1 MQSGT
6 VHVIG
11 AGVAGLSAAV
21 RLAERGHHVIVHEQA
36 RQAGGRCRS
45 YFDAAVGLTIDN
57 GNHLVLS
64 GNHAVQA
71 FLSTIGSENVLEGPA
86 SAEFPFVDLKSGER
100 WSVRPN
106 DGLFPWWIFS
116 RTRRV
121 PGSKPHEYLGL
132 APLLWAGPRT
142 RIAEAIAS
150 RGPLYERLWRP
161 FLLAA
166 LNIDPAEGSA
176 RLAGTVIRETLAKG
190 GEACRPLIATEGLSS
205 AFVEPARKYLEEHG
219 GSVLLDRRLR
229 ALEIDGSRVGGLD
242 FGESKIVLAPEDAV
256 ILALPARGSQM
267 LLPEISAP
275 TEFNAIV
282 NAHFRVAP
290 PPGTPLMLG
299 VLNGLVEWL
308 FAFPDRLSVT
318 ISGADRL
325 IDVSRESLAADIW
338 VEVAKIAGLGPE
350 MPPWQIVK
358 ERRATF
364 SATPE
369 QDSKRPVAATRW
381 SNLVLAGDW
390 TQTGLPAT
398 LEGAVRSGNKAAEL
412 VAARNGAAVASGTK
426 G

>member
-11 AGVAGLSAAV
+11 AGIAGLSAAV

-45 YFDAAVGLTIDN
+45 YFDAAVGLMIDN

-64 GNHAVQA
+64 GNHSVRA
-71 FLSTIGSENVLEGPA
+71 FLRAIGSERALEGPPQ
-86 SAEFPFVDLKSGER
+86 AEFPFIDIKSGER
-100 WSVRPN
+100 WTLRPN
-106 DGLFPWWIFS
+106 EGAFPWWILS
-116 RTRRV
+116 RAHRV
-121 PGSKPHEYLGL
+121 PGSKARDYLRL
-132 APLLWAGPRT
+132 LPLLWAGTHARVGET
-142 RIAEAIAS
+142 IAC
-150 RGPLYERLWRP
+150 RGLLYERLWRP

-166 LNIDPAEGSA
+166 LNIEPADASA
-176 RLAGTVIRETLAKG
+176 QLAGAVVRETLAKG

-205 AFVEPARKYLEEHG
+205 AFIEPARRYIEEHG

-229 ALEIDGSRVGGLD
+229 SIGREENRIASLD
-242 FGESKIVLAPEDAV
+242 FGEEKITLAADDAI
-256 ILALPARGSQM
+256 ILAVPARVAEM
-267 LLPEISAP
+267 LIPEINAP
-275 TEFNAIV
+275 SEFNAIV

-290 PPGTPLMLG
+290 SPGTPLMQG
-299 VLNGLVEWL
+299 VVNGLVEWL

-325 IDVSRESLAADIW
+325 IDAPRETLAADIW
-338 VEVAKIAGLGPE
+338 AEVAEITGLPAD

-364 SATPE
+364 SATPG
-369 QDSKRPVAATRW
+369 QDSKRPSAATDW
-381 SNLVLAGDW
+381 ANLVLAGDW

-398 LEGAVRSGNKAAEL
+398 LEGAVRSGNAAADL
-412 VAARNGAAVASGTK
+412 VIARNSASKAPGPK
-426 G
+426 

>member
-1 MQSGT
+1 MPSGT

-11 AGVAGLSAAV
+11 AGIAGLSAAV

-64 GNHAVQA
+64 GNHDVRA
-71 FLSTIGSENVLEGPA
+71 FLQTIGSERALEGPA
-86 SAEFPFVDLKSGER
+86 KAEFSFVDVKSGER
-100 WSVRPN
+100 WTVRPN
-106 DGLFPWWIFS
+106 EGAFPWWILS
-116 RTRRV
+116 RAHRV
-121 PGSKPHEYLGL
+121 PGSKARDYLRL
-132 APLLWAGPRT
+132 LPLLWAGSSARVGET
-142 RIAEAIAS
+142 IAC
-150 RGPLYERLWRP
+150 RGLLYERLWRP

-166 LNIDPAEGSA
+166 LNIEPADASA
-176 RLAGTVIRETLAKG
+176 QLAGAVVRETLAKG

-205 AFVEPARKYLEEHG
+205 AFVEPARRFIEEHG

-229 ALEIDGSRVGGLD
+229 AIAREDDRVTALD
-242 FGESKIVLAPEDAV
+242 FGEAQITLAPDDAV
-256 ILALPARGSQM
+256 ILAVPARGAEM
-267 LLPEISAP
+267 LIPEISAP
-275 TEFNAIV
+275 FEFNAIV

-290 PPGTPLMLG
+290 PVGTPLMQG
-299 VLNGLVEWL
+299 VVNGLVEWL

-325 IDVSRESLAADIW
+325 IDTPRESLAADIW
-338 VEVAKIAGLGPE
+338 AEVAEITGLGPD

-369 QDSKRPVAATRW
+369 QDSKRPAAATDW
-381 SNLVLAGDW
+381 ANLMLAGDW

-398 LEGAVRSGNKAAEL
+398 LEGAVRSGNAAADL
-412 VAARNGAAVASGTK
+412 VIARNSALAAPGTK
-426 G
+426 

>member
-21 RLAERGHHVIVHEQA
+21 RLAGRGHHVIVHEQA

-64 GNHAVQA
+64 GNHAVHA
-71 FLSTIGSENVLEGPA
+71 FLSTIGSESVLEGPA
-86 SAEFPFVDLKSGER
+86 SAEFPFVDLKSGDR
-100 WSVRPN
+100 WCVRPN
-106 DGLFPWWIFS
+106 DGLFPWWVFS
-116 RTRRV
+116 RSRRV
-121 PGSKPHEYLGL
+121 PGTKTREYPGL
-132 APLLWAGPRT
+132 VPLLWAGSRT
-142 RIAEAIAS
+142 RIADAIAC

-166 LNIDPAEGSA
+166 LNIEPAEGSA
-176 RLAGTVIRETLAKG
+176 RLAGAVVRETLAKG
-190 GEACRPLIATEGLSS
+190 GEAYRPLIATEGLSG
-205 AFVEPARKYLEEHG
+205 AFVEPARKYIEEHG

-229 ALEIDGSRVGGLD
+229 ALEIEGSRVGGLD
-242 FGESKIVLAPEDAV
+242 FGDSKIALAPEDAV
-256 ILALPARGSQM
+256 VLAVPARVAEM
-267 LLPEISAP
+267 LLPEIGAP

-299 VLNGLVEWL
+299 VVNGLVEWL

-325 IDVSRESLAADIW
+325 IDVPRESLAAEIW
-338 VEVAKIAGLGPE
+338 AEVAKISGLGPE

-369 QDSKRPVAATRW
+369 QDSKRPTAVTRW
-381 SNLVLAGDW
+381 TNLVLAGDW

-412 VAARNGAAVASGTK
+412 IAARTGATAASGTK
-426 G
+426 

>member
-21 RLAERGHHVIVHEQA
+21 RLAGRGHHVIVHEQA

-64 GNHAVQA
+64 GNHAVHA
-71 FLSTIGSENVLEGPA
+71 FLSTIGSESVLEGPA
-86 SAEFPFVDLKSGER
+86 SAEFPFVDLKSGDR
-100 WSVRPN
+100 WCVRPN
-106 DGLFPWWIFS
+106 DGLFPWWVFS
-116 RTRRV
+116 RSRRV
-121 PGSKPHEYLGL
+121 PGTKTREYSGL
-132 APLLWAGPRT
+132 APLLWAGSRT
-142 RIAEAIAS
+142 RIADAIAC

-166 LNIDPAEGSA
+166 LNIEPAEGSA
-176 RLAGTVIRETLAKG
+176 RLAGAVVRETLAKG
-190 GEACRPLIATEGLSS
+190 GEAYRPLIATEGLSG
-205 AFVEPARKYLEEHG
+205 AFVEPARKYIEEHG

-229 ALEIDGSRVGGLD
+229 ALEIEGSRVGGLD
-242 FGESKIVLAPEDAV
+242 FGDTKITLAPEDGVVLAV
-256 ILALPARGSQM
+256 PARVAEI
-267 LLPEISAP
+267 LLPEIGAP
-275 TEFNAIV
+275 TEFNAVV

-299 VLNGLVEWL
+299 VVNGLIEWL

-325 IDVSRESLAADIW
+325 IDTPRESLAADIW
-338 VEVAKIAGLGPE
+338 AEVAKISGLGPE

-369 QDSKRPVAATRW
+369 QDSKRPTAVTRW
-381 SNLVLAGDW
+381 TNLVLAGD
-390 TQTGLPAT
+390 
-398 LEGAVRSGNKAAEL
+398 
-412 VAARNGAAVASGTK
+412 
-426 G
+426 

>member
-21 RLAERGHHVIVHEQA
+21 RLAGRGHHVIVHEQA

-64 GNHAVQA
+64 GNHAVHA
-71 FLSTIGSENVLEGPA
+71 FLSTIGSESVLEGPA
-86 SAEFPFVDLKSGER
+86 SAEFPFVDLKSGDR
-100 WSVRPN
+100 WCVRPN
-106 DGLFPWWIFS
+106 DGLFPWWVFS
-116 RTRRV
+116 RSRRV
-121 PGSKPHEYLGL
+121 PGTKTREYSGL
-132 APLLWAGPRT
+132 APLLWAGSRT
-142 RIAEAIAS
+142 RIADAIAC

-166 LNIDPAEGSA
+166 LNIEPAEGSA
-176 RLAGTVIRETLAKG
+176 RLAGAVVRETLAKG
-190 GEACRPLIATEGLSS
+190 GEAYRPLIATEGLSS
-205 AFVEPARKYLEEHG
+205 AFVEPARKYIEEHG

-229 ALEIDGSRVGGLD
+229 ALEIEGSRVGGLD
-242 FGESKIVLAPEDAV
+242 FGDSKIALAPEDAV
-256 ILALPARGSQM
+256 VLAVPARVAEM
-267 LLPEISAP
+267 LLPEIGAP

-299 VLNGLVEWL
+299 VVNGLIEWL

-325 IDVSRESLAADIW
+325 IDAPRESLAADIW
-338 VEVAKIAGLGPE
+338 AEVAKISGLGPE

-369 QDSKRPVAATRW
+369 QDSKRPAAGTRW

-412 VAARNGAAVASGTK
+412 IAARTGAAAASGTK
-426 G
+426 

>member
-11 AGVAGLSAAV
+11 AGIAGLSAAV
-21 RLAERGHHVIVHEQA
+21 RLTERGHHVIVHEQA

-45 YFDAAVGLTIDN
+45 YFDAAVGLMIDN

-64 GNHAVQA
+64 GNHAVRA
-71 FLSTIGSENVLEGPA
+71 FLQTIGSQHALEGPQK
-86 SAEFPFVDLKSGER
+86 AEFPFIDLKSGER

-106 DGLFPWWIFS
+106 EGVVPWWILS
-116 RTRRV
+116 RVHRV
-121 PGSKPHEYLGL
+121 PGTKARDYLGL
-132 APLLWAGPRT
+132 MPLLWPRPRAT
-142 RIAEAIAS
+142 IGETIAC
-150 RGPLYERLWRP
+150 RGVAYERLWRP

-176 RLAGTVIRETLAKG
+176 RLAGAVVRETLAKG

-205 AFVEPARKYLEEHG
+205 AFVEPARRYIEEHG

-229 ALEIDGSRVGGLD
+229 AIERQDDRVTALD
-242 FGESKIVLAPEDAV
+242 FGDGDLGLAPGDAVVLAV
-256 ILALPARGSQM
+256 PARGAEM
-267 LLPEISAP
+267 LLPEIAAP
-275 TEFNAIV
+275 AEFNAIV
-282 NAHFRVAP
+282 NAHFRVKP
-290 PPGTPLMLG
+290 PAGTPLILG
-299 VLNGLVEWL
+299 VVNGLVEWL

-325 IDVSRESLAADIW
+325 IDAPRDGLAADIW
-338 VEVAKIAGLGPE
+338 AEIAQITGLGAH

-364 SATPE
+364 SATPD
-369 QDSKRPVAATRW
+369 QDSKRPAAATDW
-381 SNLVLAGDW
+381 TNLVLAGDW

-398 LEGAVRSGNKAAEL
+398 LEGAVRSGNTAADL
-412 VAARNGAAVASGTK
+412 IITRNSALSARE
-426 G
+426 

>member
-11 AGVAGLSAAV
+11 AGIAGLSAAV

-64 GNHAVQA
+64 GNHAVLA
-71 FLSTIGSENVLEGPA
+71 FLHTIGSERALEGPA
-86 SAEFPFVDLKSGER
+86 QAEFPFIDLKSGER

-106 DGLFPWWIFS
+106 EGVFPWWILS
-116 RTRRV
+116 RAHRV
-121 PGSKPHEYLGL
+121 PGTKARDYLGL
-132 APLLWAGPRT
+132 VPLLWARPQARVGET
-142 RIAEAIAS
+142 IAC
-150 RGPLYERLWRP
+150 RGVLYERLWRP

-166 LNIDPAEGSA
+166 LNIEPKEASA
-176 RLAGTVIRETLAKG
+176 RLAGAVVRETLLNG
-190 GEACRPLIATEGLSS
+190 GDACRPLIATEGLSS
-205 AFVEPARKYLEEHG
+205 AFVEPARRYIEEHG

-229 ALEIDGSRVGGLD
+229 VIERDDQRVTGLD
-242 FGESKIVLAPEDAV
+242 FGEEQIALAPHDAVVLAVA
-256 ILALPARGSQM
+256 ARVAEM
-267 LLPEISAP
+267 LVPEIGAP
-275 TEFNAIV
+275 SEFNAIV
-282 NAHFRVAP
+282 NAHFRITP
-290 PPGTPLMLG
+290 PAGTPLMQG
-299 VLNGLVEWL
+299 VVNGLVEWL

-325 IDVSRESLAADIW
+325 IDAPREALAADIW
-338 VEVAKIAGLGPE
+338 AEVAKIAGLGAH

-364 SATPE
+364 SATPG
-369 QDSKRPVAATRW
+369 QDSKRPAAATDW

-398 LEGAVRSGNKAAEL
+398 LEGAVRSGNQAADIVL
-412 VAARNGAAVASGTK
+412 ARNSALSAPGMK
-426 G
+426 

>member
-21 RLAERGHHVIVHEQA
+21 RLAGRGHHVIVHEQA

-64 GNHAVQA
+64 GNHAVRGLLA
-71 FLSTIGSENVLEGPA
+71 TIGSENVLEGPA

-106 DGLFPWWIFS
+106 DGFFPWWILS
-116 RTRRV
+116 RARRV
-121 PGSKPHEYLGL
+121 PGSKAHEYLRL

-142 RIAEAIAS
+142 RIADAIAC
-150 RGPLYERLWRP
+150 RGTLYERLWRP

-166 LNIDPAEGSA
+166 LNIEPADGSA
-176 RLAGTVIRETLAKG
+176 RLAGAVLRETLAKG

-205 AFVEPARKYLEEHG
+205 AFVEPARKYVEEHG

-229 ALEIDGSRVGGLD
+229 ALETGGGRVAGLD
-242 FGESKIVLAPEDAV
+242 FGESKIALAPEDAV
-256 ILALPARGSQM
+256 ILAVPARVAGM

-275 TEFNAIV
+275 SEFNAIV

-290 PPGTPLMLG
+290 PPGAPLMLG
-299 VLNGLVEWL
+299 VVNGLIEWL

-325 IDVSRESLAADIW
+325 IDAPRESLAAEIW
-338 VEVAKIAGLGPE
+338 AEVAKIVGLGPE

-369 QDSKRPVAATRW
+369 QDNRRPAAATQW

-390 TQTGLPAT
+390 TQTSLPAT
-398 LEGAVRSGNKAAEL
+398 LEGAVRSGNRAAEL
-412 VAARNGAAVASGTK
+412 IAARNAVAAASGTR

>member
-11 AGVAGLSAAV
+11 AGIAGLSAAV

-45 YFDAAVGLTIDN
+45 YFDAAVGLMIDN

-64 GNHAVQA
+64 GNHAVLG
-71 FLSTIGSENVLEGPA
+71 FLSTIGSERALEGPA
-86 SAEFPFVDLKSGER
+86 QAEFPFIDLQSNER
-100 WSVRPN
+100 WTLRPN
-106 DGLFPWWIFS
+106 EGAFPWWILS
-116 RTRRV
+116 RAHRV
-121 PGSKPHEYLGL
+121 PGSKARDYLRFL
-132 APLLWAGPRT
+132 PLLWAGPNARVGDT
-142 RIAEAIAS
+142 IAC
-150 RGPLYERLWRP
+150 RGLLYERLWRP

-166 LNIDPAEGSA
+166 LNIDPPDGSA
-176 RLAGTVIRETLAKG
+176 RLAGAVVSETLAKG

-205 AFVEPARKYLEEHG
+205 AFVEPARRYLDEHG

-229 ALEIDGSRVGGLD
+229 ALERDSGRITALD
-242 FGESKIVLAPEDAV
+242 FAEGNVALAPDDAVVLAV
-256 ILALPARGSQM
+256 PARVAAM
-267 LLPEISAP
+267 LLPKISAP

-290 PPGTPLMLG
+290 PAGTPLLQG
-299 VLNGLVEWL
+299 VVNGLIEWL

-325 IDVSRESLAADIW
+325 IDAPRERLAADIW
-338 VEVAKIAGLGPE
+338 AQIAQITGLGAE

-369 QDSKRPVAATRW
+369 QDSKRPAAATDW
-381 SNLVLAGDW
+381 DNLVLAGDW

-398 LEGAVRSGNKAAEL
+398 LEGAVRSGNAA
-412 VAARNGAAVASGTK
+412 ADIIIARNSALGALGTK
-426 G
+426 

>member
-21 RLAERGHHVIVHEQA
+21 RLAGRGHHVIVHEQA

-64 GNHAVQA
+64 GNHAVHA
-71 FLSTIGSENVLEGPA
+71 FLSTIGSESVLEGPA
-86 SAEFPFVDLKSGER
+86 SAEFPFVDLKSGDR
-100 WSVRPN
+100 WCVRPN
-106 DGLFPWWIFS
+106 DGLFPWWVFS
-116 RTRRV
+116 RSRRV
-121 PGSKPHEYLGL
+121 PGTKTREYSGL
-132 APLLWAGPRT
+132 APLLWAGSRT
-142 RIAEAIAS
+142 RIADAIAC

-166 LNIDPAEGSA
+166 LNIEPAEGSA
-176 RLAGTVIRETLAKG
+176 RLAGAVVRETLAKG
-190 GEACRPLIATEGLSS
+190 GEAYRPLIATEGLSG
-205 AFVEPARKYLEEHG
+205 AFVEPARKYIEEHG

-229 ALEIDGSRVGGLD
+229 ALEIEGSRVGGLD
-242 FGESKIVLAPEDAV
+242 FGDTKITLAPEDGVVLAV
-256 ILALPARGSQM
+256 PARVAEI
-267 LLPEISAP
+267 LLPEIGAP
-275 TEFNAIV
+275 TEFNAVV

-299 VLNGLVEWL
+299 VVNGLIEWL

-325 IDVSRESLAADIW
+325 IDTPRESLAADIW
-338 VEVAKIAGLGPE
+338 AEVAKISGLGPE

-369 QDSKRPVAATRW
+369 QDSKRPTAVTRW
-381 SNLVLAGDW
+381 TNLVLAGDW

-412 VAARNGAAVASGTK
+412 IAARTGATAASGTK
-426 G
+426 

>member
-21 RLAERGHHVIVHEQA
+21 RLAGRGHHVIVHEQA

-64 GNHAVQA
+64 GNHAVHA
-71 FLSTIGSENVLEGPA
+71 FLSTIGSDNVLEGPPR
-86 SAEFPFVDLKSGER
+86 AEFPFVDLKSGER

-106 DGLFPWWIFS
+106 DGLFPWWVFS
-116 RTRRV
+116 RSRRV
-121 PGSKPHEYLGL
+121 PGTKTREYSGL
-132 APLLWAGPRT
+132 APLLWAGSRT
-142 RIAEAIAS
+142 RIADAIAC

-166 LNIDPAEGSA
+166 LNIEPAEGSA
-176 RLAGTVIRETLAKG
+176 RLAGAVVRETLAKG
-190 GEACRPLIATEGLSS
+190 GEAYRPLIATEGLSS
-205 AFVEPARKYLEEHG
+205 AFVEPARKYIEEHG

-229 ALEIDGSRVGGLD
+229 ALEIEGSRVGGLD
-242 FGESKIVLAPEDAV
+242 FGDSKIALAPEDAV
-256 ILALPARGSQM
+256 VLAVPARVAEM
-267 LLPEISAP
+267 LLPEIGAP

-299 VLNGLVEWL
+299 VVNGLVEWL

-325 IDVSRESLAADIW
+325 IDVPRESLAAEIW
-338 VEVAKIAGLGPE
+338 AEVAKISGLGPE

-369 QDSKRPVAATRW
+369 QDSKRPTAVTRW
-381 SNLVLAGDW
+381 TNLVLAGDW

-412 VAARNGAAVASGTK
+412 IAARTGATAASGTK
-426 G
+426 

>member
-11 AGVAGLSAAV
+11 AGIAGLSAAV
-21 RLAERGHHVIVHEQA
+21 RLAERGQHVIVHEQA

-45 YFDAAVGLTIDN
+45 YFDAGVGLTIDN

-64 GNHAVQA
+64 GNHSVRV
-71 FLSTIGSENVLEGPA
+71 FLQTIGSERALEGPA
-86 SAEFPFVDLKSGER
+86 QAEFPFVDLKSGER
-100 WSVRPN
+100 WTLRPN
-106 DGLFPWWIFS
+106 EGAFPWWILS
-116 RTRRV
+116 RAHRV
-121 PGSKPHEYLGL
+121 PGSKARDYLRL
-132 APLLWAGPRT
+132 LPLMWAGPRARVGET
-142 RIAEAIAS
+142 IAC
-150 RGPLYERLWRP
+150 RGLLYERLWRP

-166 LNIDPAEGSA
+166 LNIEPAEGSA
-176 RLAGTVIRETLAKG
+176 QLAGAVVRETLAKG

-205 AFVEPARKYLEEHG
+205 AFIEPARRYIEEHG

-229 ALEIDGSRVGGLD
+229 ALEREGGRVTTLD
-242 FGESKIVLAPEDAV
+242 FGEGQMTLAEDDAVVLAV
-256 ILALPARGSQM
+256 PARVAAM
-267 LLPEISAP
+267 LLPEITAP
-275 TEFNAIV
+275 SEFNAIV

-290 PPGTPLMLG
+290 PPGTPLIQG
-299 VLNGLVEWL
+299 VVNGLVEWL

-325 IDVSRESLAADIW
+325 IDTPRESLASDIW
-338 VEVAKIAGLGPE
+338 QEVAEITGLGAH

-369 QDSKRPVAATRW
+369 QDSRRPAGATDW
-381 SNLVLAGDW
+381 ANLVLAGDW

-398 LEGAVRSGNKAAEL
+398 LEGAVRSGN
-412 VAARNGAAVASGTK
+412 VAADFVIARNSALSAPGTK
-426 G
+426 